1 MKLFLVRHGQTVAN
15 ETMHYSG
22 QSDTPLTE
30 LGRQQAMSIRPIL
43 EKIPFDKVY
52 SSDLSR
58 AIDTQMLALP
68 GHTGERLPL
77 LREINTGSLTGRFI
91 PEAKQ
96 EMGEM
101 GKLLP
106 KIGYTQFGGESSQ
119 QLCDRA
125 REFLKLLEKEPRENV
140 IAFAHNGFL
149 CATLQAVLGGEID
162 RGAAASR
169 NCAIHVF
176 AFENGKWYL
185 RAWNYMKEV

>member
-43 EKIPFDKVY
+43 EKIPFDRVY

-58 AIDTQMLALP
+58 AIDTQLLALP
-68 GHTGERLPL
+68 GYTGERLPL
-77 LREINTGSLTGRFI
+77 LREIDTGSLTGRSI
-91 PEAKQ
+91 PEAKR

-101 GKLLP
+101 SKLLP
-106 KIGYTQFGGESSQ
+106 ISGYAQFGGESTQ

-125 REFLKLLEKEPRENV
+125 REFLKLLEKDPRENV

-149 CATLQAVLGGEID
+149 GATLRVVLGAEID
-162 RGAAASR
+162 RRAAVSQ

-176 AFENGKWYL
+176 AFEGGKWCL